1 MQLGFAVPT
10 AGSWAT
16 PDHMVELAKAAEG
29 LGYSSLW
36 TFQRLMYPAD
46 EAETTAN
53 PRWQPVYRSVHDP
66 LITLA
71 YLAAHT
77 TRVRLG
83 VAVLNMPWFSP
94 ILLAKQATTLDHV
107 SGGRLDLGLGLGWS
121 HLEYDAA
128 AAPFDRRGERADDF
142 LACLTAIWTE
152 DPVEYESEFHVVRRA
167 HVHPPTLQQ
176 PHPPV
181 LLGGAAPPA
190 LRRAGRL
197 AQGWISSSGTDLST
211 IGSSIAVVRDAATAA
226 GRAVDALRF
235 VCRGVVRVRPAGLE
249 QRRPLSGS
257 FEEIRGDLALI
268 ASQGATELFVDLNF
282 DREIGSPD
290 ADPDVSMRRAHEVL
304 EALAPTAQGSS

>member
-10 AGSWAT
+10 SGSWAT
-16 PDHMVELAKAAEG
+16 PDHMVELAQSAEG
-29 LGYSSLW
+29 LGYASLW
-36 TFQRLMYPAD
+36 TFQRLLFPAD
-46 EAETTAN
+46 DAETAN

-66 LITLA
+66 LITLGF
-71 YLAAHT
+71 LAAHT

-121 HLEYDAA
+121 QLEYDAA
-128 AAPFDRRGERADDF
+128 GAPFERRGERADDF
-142 LACLTAIWTE
+142 LACLTAIWTQ
-152 DPVEYESEFHVVRRA
+152 DPINYVSEFHPVRGA
-167 HVHPPTLQQ
+167 YVHPRPLQQ

-211 IGSSIAVVRDAATAA
+211 IGTSIAIVRDAATAA
-226 GRAVDALRF
+226 GRDAAALRF
-235 VCRGVVRVRPAGLE
+235 VTRGVVRVREAGQE

-257 FEEIRGDLALI
+257 LEEIRGDLAVI
-268 ASQGATELFVDLNF
+268 ASQGVTELFVDLNF
-282 DREIGSPD
+282 DREIGSPE

-304 EALAPTAQGSS
+304 DALAPTPQGPS